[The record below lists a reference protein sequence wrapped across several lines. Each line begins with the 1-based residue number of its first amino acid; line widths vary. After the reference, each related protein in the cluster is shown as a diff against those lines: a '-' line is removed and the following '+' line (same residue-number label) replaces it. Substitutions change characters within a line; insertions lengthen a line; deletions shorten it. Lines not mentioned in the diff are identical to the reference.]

1 MAASILKKVIFSNKK
16 LVLLPIN
23 PKSED
28 MKFLVD
34 MAKEGKLKT
43 ILDSVHPLSKA
54 KEAWAKSMSSHAPGR
69 LLSKCSFSMMA
80 SLSKSAVIQRHNASR
95 WGDGIDG
102 AKVGNGEIR
111 PLNKNRARGCG
122 ILGNAST
129 SRALSRFL
137 RSPTHREHMAEEKST
152 MKAIQYA
159 SYGGG
164 AGALKVSTPPI
175 RNHSIY
181 LTTSSFCETVADVA
195 GEVAEL
201 GPEVSAYKKGDK
213 VVGMLNFPV
222 SV

>member
-54 KEAWAKSMSSHAPGR
+54 KEASAKSMSSHAPGR

-80 SLSKSAVIQRHNASR
+80 SLSESA
-95 WGDGIDG
+95 
-102 AKVGNGEIR
+102 IR
-111 PLNKNRARGCG
+111 PLNKNRARGCA

-129 SRALSRFL
+129 SRSLSRFL

-175 RNHSIY
+175 RIY